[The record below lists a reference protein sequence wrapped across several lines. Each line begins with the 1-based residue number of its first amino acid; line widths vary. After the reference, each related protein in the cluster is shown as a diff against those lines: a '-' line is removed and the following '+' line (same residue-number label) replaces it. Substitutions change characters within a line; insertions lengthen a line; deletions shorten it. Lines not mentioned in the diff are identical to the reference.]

1 MYQSTFDNF
10 QSALTISAVK
20 ASDGGIYICKAN
32 NSETEVEKAT
42 ALIVTQVLP
51 YFVQA
56 PRSYMEIETLTDAYL
71 QLDIE
76 ISFKPELANGKHN
89 YIFYLFPAL
98 GVCFR
103 SHLLQRTL

>member
-1 MYQSTFDNF
+1 
-10 QSALTISAVK
+10 
-20 ASDGGIYICKAN
+20 
-32 NSETEVEKAT
+32 
-42 ALIVTQVLP
+42 
-51 YFVQA
+51 
-56 PRSYMEIETLTDAYL
+56 MEIETLADAYL